1 MNNSSTS
8 QEQIRDFLKGRMS
21 ESEEAAFREQM
32 SNDPVLED
40 QVAIVRL
47 MMAGLE
53 NLEPDQPEK
62 NSRKLWL
69 IIIGLLVLISG
80 VLIYRFGINDEP
92 TLPVPDPTVV
102 LIPNKPNA
110 VAQGEAHPIG
120 RLRPT
125 GFSLLEQ
132 PWRSSDRWTI

>member
-1 MNNSSTS
+1 MNNSSIS
-8 QEQIRDFLKGRMS
+8 QEDIRDFLKGRMS
-21 ESEEAAFREQM
+21 DTEAAAFREQM
-32 SNDPVLED
+32 SKDPVLED
-40 QVAIVRL
+40 QVAFVQL
-47 MMAGLE
+47 MMSGLE
-53 NLEPDQPEK
+53 NLEQKHTGK

-110 VAQGEAHPIG
+110 VAQAEAHPHW
-120 RLRPT
+120 PT
-125 GFSLLEQ
+125 Q
-132 PWRSSDRWTI
+132 TDRFLFAGTAVEK